1 MDLKR
6 GEFAFSN
13 TSPLIKSREKWKM
26 FLSNMGDDEHSR
38 IRREHTPDQIR
49 QRLEDGPGHSY
60 LKDFI
65 YGAIDGAVTTFAI
78 VAGVAGAG
86 LAPAVVI
93 VLGVANLVADGFSM
107 AISNFL
113 GSRAEHQES
122 ERARTE
128 EERHIELY
136 PEGEKEEIR
145 QIFAA
150 KGFEGEELERVVEVI
165 TSDRER
171 WVNTMIQDELGLSLS
186 NPPAW
191 KAGLA
196 TFVAF
201 ALAGAIPLIP
211 FLLNLH
217 PSIDLPAFPA
227 SAVMTGV
234 AFFAVGALKSRFV
247 QQHWLVAGGESL
259 AVGGVAAGIAYGIGA
274 LLRDMVP
281 SV

>member
-1 MDLKR
+1 MA
-6 GEFAFSN
+6 E
-13 TSPLIKSREKWKM
+13 
-26 FLSNMGDDEHSR
+26 DEHIR
-38 IRREHTPDQIR
+38 IRKEHTPDQIR
-49 QRLEDGPGHSY
+49 LRLEEGPGHSY

-113 GSRAEHQES
+113 GSRAERQES

-136 PEGEKEEIR
+136 PEGEQEEIR

-150 KGFEGEELERVVEVI
+150 KGFDGDELERVVEVI
-165 TSDRER
+165 TSDRDR
-171 WVNTMIQDELGLSLS
+171 WVNTMIQDELGLSLT

-191 KAGLA
+191 KAGLV

-201 ALAGAIPLIP
+201 ALAGSIPLLP
-211 FLLNLH
+211 FLLNLF

-227 SAVMTGV
+227 SSVMTGV

-247 QQHWLVAGGESL
+247 QQHWLVAGAESL

-274 LLRDMVP
+274 LLRGMVP
-281 SV
+281 PV